1 MITQRQH
8 NFVCGLDSL
17 EARNYIALVRRFVRP
32 ANDNN
37 PNMPVFE
44 G

>member
-1 MITQRQH
+1 MITQRKPQ
-8 NFVCGLDSL
+8 FVCGLDSL
-17 EARNYIALVRRFVRP
+17 EARNYIALVRHFVRP